1 MIVTSRPA
9 LETGN
14 FQLTGERR
22 ELADKIKLRYPEDR
36 VASAIIPL
44 LDLAQ
49 RENDGWLS
57 KEALDFVAQETG
69 SASIRVYEVASFY
82 TMFNLK
88 PVGKHFIQVCRTTPC
103 WLRGSDE
110 LTNKVKSK
118 LGIEIGETTEDG
130 EFTLI
135 EVECL
140 GACCNA
146 PMVQINDDYFE
157 DLTPEHLDKLLD
169 DLKAGHDVSI
179 GSQSGRIGSAP
190 EGGPQT
196 LLETKG

>member
-57 KEALDFVAQETG
+57 KEAIDFVAQETG
-69 SASIRVYEVASFY
+69 SASIRIYEVASFY

>member
-1 MIVTSRPA
+1 MRVTTRPA
-9 LETGN
+9 LNPGN
-14 FQLTGERR
+14 FALTGERR

-49 RENDGWLS
+49 RENKGWLS
-57 KEALDFVAQETG
+57 KEAIDFVAQETS

-82 TMFNLK
+82 SMFNMK

-130 EFTLI
+130 EFTLV
-135 EVECL
+135 EVEC
-140 GACCNA
+140 
-146 PMVQINDDYFE
+146 
-157 DLTPEHLDKLLD
+157 
-169 DLKAGHDVSI
+169 
-179 GSQSGRIGSAP
+179 
-190 EGGPQT
+190 
-196 LLETKG
+196 

>member
-1 MIVTSRPA
+1 MRVTTRPA
-9 LETGN
+9 LNPGN
-14 FQLTGERR
+14 FALTGERR

-49 RENDGWLS
+49 RENKGWLS
-57 KEALDFVAQETG
+57 KEAIDFVAQETS

-82 TMFNLK
+82 SMFNMK

-130 EFTLI
+130 EFTLV

-169 DLKAGHDVSI
+169 DLKAGRDVSI
-179 GSQSGRIGSAP
+179 GSQAGRIGSAP

>member
-1 MIVTSRPA
+1 MRVTSRPA

-57 KEALDFVAQETG
+57 KEAIDFVAQETG

>member
-1 MIVTSRPA
+1 MRVTTRPA
-9 LETGN
+9 LNPGN
-14 FQLTGERR
+14 FALTGERR

-49 RENDGWLS
+49 RENKGWLS
-57 KEALDFVAQETG
+57 KEAIDFVAQETS

-82 TMFNLK
+82 SMFNMK

-130 EFTLI
+130 EFTLV

-169 DLKAGHDVSI
+169 DLKAGRDVSI
-179 GSQSGRIGSAP
+179 GSQAGRIGSAP
-190 EGGPQT
+190 VGGPQT

>member
-57 KEALDFVAQETG
+57 KEAIDFVAQETG